1 MILPVNSS
9 IHSKQNFERKISKD
23 SADKLKSIIAA
34 LPPPENNTNTYI
46 TLLRNGAKLL
56 DFRTLGGN
64 VLLKTKDTKL
74 RINYLDG
81 EILEIKKPFYRSAKK
96 AINRAGEIISEIF
109 ENISNPQQVR
119 KTQNEILIFS
129 KEKLTEKL

>member
-9 IHSKQNFERKISKD
+9 IHRKQNFERKISKD
-23 SADKLKSIIAA
+23 SADKLKSIISA

-81 EILEIKKPFYRSAKK
+81 EILEIKKPFYTSAKK